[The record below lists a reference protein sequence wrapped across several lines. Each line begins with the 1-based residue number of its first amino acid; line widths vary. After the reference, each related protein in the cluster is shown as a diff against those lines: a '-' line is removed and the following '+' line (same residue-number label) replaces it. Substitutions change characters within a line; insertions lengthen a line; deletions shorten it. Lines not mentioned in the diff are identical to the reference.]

1 MRHHKLKV
9 LLGVV
14 AVAVLVSALSAGV
27 GSAKADETA
36 GPTAAKGESYKIF
49 LIPKFIGIPV
59 FTLNG
64 AGRQG
69 GRPKELGD
77 TVTYNGPTEA
87 SAAKQVPFIDTAVR
101 QGYNAIVIS
110 ANDPNAVAPALKRAQ
125 ARGLKVVSYDADAA
139 KDART
144 VYVSPPDTQSI
155 GAGQVE
161 WVGSQIGYRGEI
173 AILSATTTAA
183 NQNAWIAVM
192 KSDAEAPKYRNMK
205 LVKIAYGNDNDTKSA
220 TGDAGAAAGVSEPEG
235 HHRPDVGRPPGRRAR
250 APAGA
255 ASAARV
261 ALTGLATPNAMR
273 AYTKRGCG
281 KKFGLWNEVDFGY
294 LAVYVAHAVLEGQ
307 LTGRAGQSIR
317 AGRLGKRTVGANNT
331 MPMGPPLVFTPQNID
346 KYRFEE
352 LHARDPVS
360 AFPAPASGKN
370 WLRFGSGGERGRC
383 RSRNWA
389 VLLRAVGLVH
399 RAEHLRDGS
408 LAGEDVLQPGQ
419 VRVLHLRVRP
429 ELVRER
435 VRLARSSGTPR
446 TGQGRDRA

>member
-1 MRHHKLKV
+1 MRHSRLKV
-9 LLGVV
+9 LLGLV
-14 AVAVLVSALSAGV
+14 AVAVLVAALSAGA
-27 GSAKADETA
+27 GSARSDATA
-36 GPTAAKGESYKIF
+36 GPAAAKGESYKIY

-64 AGRQG
+64 KGGKEAGR
-69 GRPKELGD
+69 KLGD
-77 TVTYNGPTEA
+77 TVTYGGPTEA

-144 VYVSPPDTQSI
+144 VYVSPPDTNSI

-192 KSDAEAPKYRNMK
+192 KKTLKQAKYRNMK

-220 TGDAGAAAGVSEPEG
+220 TETQALLQAYPNLKGIIAPTSVGLPAAARVLQQ
-235 HHRPDVGRPPGRRAR
+235 AR
-250 APAGA
+250 KCG
-255 ASAARV
+255 SV

-307 LTGRAGQSIR
+307 LTGRAGQSIT

-346 KYRFEE
+346 KYRF
-352 LHARDPVS
+352 
-360 AFPAPASGKN
+360 
-370 WLRFGSGGERGRC
+370 
-383 RSRNWA
+383 
-389 VLLRAVGLVH
+389 
-399 RAEHLRDGS
+399 
-408 LAGEDVLQPGQ
+408 
-419 VRVLHLRVRP
+419 
-429 ELVRER
+429 
-435 VRLARSSGTPR
+435 
-446 TGQGRDRA
+446 

>member
-1 MRHHKLKV
+1 MRKRTLTV
-9 LLGVV
+9 LSSLVLIVTLTGVL
-14 AVAVLVSALSAGV
+14 AAGA
-27 GSAKADETA
+27 GNAAPERSAKR
-36 GPTAAKGESYKIF
+36 GYKIF

-64 AGRQG
+64 QGAKVAGTQ
-69 GRPKELGD
+69 LGD

-110 ANDPNAVAPALKRAQ
+110 ANDPNAVAPALRRAQ

-139 KDART
+139 ANART

-161 WVGSQIGYRGEI
+161 WVGSQIGYKGDI

-192 KSDAEAPKYRNMK
+192 KQTLKKPKYRGMK

-220 TGDAGAAAGVSEPEG
+220 QETQALLQAYPNLKGIIAPTSVGLPAAARVLQQ
-235 HHRPDVGRPPGRRAR
+235 
-250 APAGA
+250 AGKCR
-255 ASAARV
+255 SV

-273 AYTKRGCG
+273 AYTKKGCG

-294 LAVYVAHAVLEGQ
+294 LAVYVAHAVLDGK
-307 LTGRAGQSIR
+307 LTGKQGASLV
-317 AGRLGKRTVGANNT
+317 AGRLGKRTVGAQST

-346 KYRFEE
+346 KYRF
-352 LHARDPVS
+352 
-360 AFPAPASGKN
+360 
-370 WLRFGSGGERGRC
+370 
-383 RSRNWA
+383 
-389 VLLRAVGLVH
+389 
-399 RAEHLRDGS
+399 
-408 LAGEDVLQPGQ
+408 
-419 VRVLHLRVRP
+419 
-429 ELVRER
+429 
-435 VRLARSSGTPR
+435 
-446 TGQGRDRA
+446 

>member
-9 LLGVV
+9 LLGLV
-14 AVAVLVSALSAGV
+14 AAGVLVSALSAGA
-27 GSAKADETA
+27 GSARSDETA
-36 GPTAAKGESYKIF
+36 GTAAKKASYKIF

-64 AGRQG
+64 QG
-69 GRPKELGD
+69 GKEAAKKLGD

-125 ARGLKVVSYDADAA
+125 ARGLKVVTYDADAA

-144 VYVSPPDTQSI
+144 VYVSPPDTQAI

-161 WVGSQIGYRGEI
+161 WVGSQIGYKGEI

-192 KSDAEAPKYRNMK
+192 KKTLKLAKYKNMK

-220 TGDAGAAAGVSEPEG
+220 TETQALLQAYPNLKGIIAPTS
-235 HHRPDVGRPPGRRAR
+235 VGL
-250 APAGA
+250 PA
-255 ASAARV
+255 AARV
-261 ALTGLATPNAMR
+261 LQQANKCGSIALTGLATPNAMR
-273 AYTKRGCG
+273 AFTKKGCG

-294 LAVYVAHAVLEGQ
+294 LAVYVAHAVLDGK
-307 LTGRAGQSIR
+307 LSGKAGQSLV

-346 KYRFEE
+346 KYRF
-352 LHARDPVS
+352 
-360 AFPAPASGKN
+360 
-370 WLRFGSGGERGRC
+370 
-383 RSRNWA
+383 
-389 VLLRAVGLVH
+389 
-399 RAEHLRDGS
+399 
-408 LAGEDVLQPGQ
+408 
-419 VRVLHLRVRP
+419 
-429 ELVRER
+429 
-435 VRLARSSGTPR
+435 
-446 TGQGRDRA
+446 

>member
-1 MRHHKLKV
+1 MRHHRLKV
-9 LLGVV
+9 LLGLA

-27 GSAKADETA
+27 GSARTDVTA
-36 GPTAAKGESYKIF
+36 GPAATQGAPYKIF

-64 AGRQG
+64 VGGKEAG
-69 GRPKELGD
+69 KKLGD

-101 QGYNAIVIS
+101 QGYDAIVIS

-144 VYVSPPDTQSI
+144 IYVSPPDTQSI

-192 KSDAEAPKYRNMK
+192 KKTLKQAKYRNMK
-205 LVKIAYGNDNDTKSA
+205 LVKIAYGDDNATKSA
-220 TGDAGAAAGVSEPEG
+220 TETQALLQAYPNLKGIIAPTSVGLPAAARVLQQ
-235 HHRPDVGRPPGRRAR
+235 AR
-250 APAGA
+250 KCG
-255 ASAARV
+255 SV
-261 ALTGLATPNAMR
+261 ALTGLSTPNEMR
-273 AYTKRGCG
+273 RYTKAGCG

-294 LAVYVAHAVLEGQ
+294 LAVYVAHAVLEGD
-307 LTGRAGQSIR
+307 LTGKKGESFT

-346 KYRFEE
+346 KYRF
-352 LHARDPVS
+352 
-360 AFPAPASGKN
+360 
-370 WLRFGSGGERGRC
+370 
-383 RSRNWA
+383 
-389 VLLRAVGLVH
+389 
-399 RAEHLRDGS
+399 
-408 LAGEDVLQPGQ
+408 
-419 VRVLHLRVRP
+419 
-429 ELVRER
+429 
-435 VRLARSSGTPR
+435 
-446 TGQGRDRA
+446 

>member
-1 MRHHKLKV
+1 MRKRKLTG
-9 LLGVV
+9 LLGLVAAA
-14 AVAVLVSALSAGV
+14 AVATGVAAGV
-27 GSAKADETA
+27 GSAGSDTSAQ
-36 GPTAAKGESYKIF
+36 GHRIF

-64 AGRQG
+64 QG
-69 GRPKELGD
+69 GKEAARRLGD

-101 QGYNAIVIS
+101 QGYDAIVIS

-144 VYVSPPDTQSI
+144 IYVSPPDTQSI

-192 KSDAEAPKYRNMK
+192 RKTLKQRKYRNMK
-205 LVKIAYGNDNDTKSA
+205 LVKIAYGDDNDTKSA
-220 TGDAGAAAGVSEPEG
+220 RETQALLQAYPNLKGIIAPTSVGLPAAARVLQQAGKC
-235 HHRPDVGRPPGRRAR
+235 RA
-250 APAGA
+250 
-255 ASAARV
+255 V

-294 LAVYVAHAVLEGQ
+294 LAIYVAHAVLEGD
-307 LTGRAGQSIR
+307 LTGKAGESLT

-346 KYRFEE
+346 KYRF
-352 LHARDPVS
+352 
-360 AFPAPASGKN
+360 
-370 WLRFGSGGERGRC
+370 
-383 RSRNWA
+383 
-389 VLLRAVGLVH
+389 
-399 RAEHLRDGS
+399 
-408 LAGEDVLQPGQ
+408 
-419 VRVLHLRVRP
+419 
-429 ELVRER
+429 
-435 VRLARSSGTPR
+435 
-446 TGQGRDRA
+446 

>member
-9 LLGVV
+9 LFGLV
-14 AVAVLVSALSAGV
+14 AVTVLVSAISAAT
-27 GSAKADETA
+27 GSARVDKAA
-36 GPTAAKGESYKIF
+36 GPTAAKGESHKIF

-64 AGRQG
+64 VG
-69 GRPKELGD
+69 GKEAAKKLGD

-110 ANDPNAVAPALKRAQ
+110 ANDPNAVAPALRRAQ

-139 KDART
+139 KNART
-144 VYVSPPDTQSI
+144 VYVSPPDTQAI

-192 KSDAEAPKYRNMK
+192 KKELRKAKYRNMK

-220 TGDAGAAAGVSEPEG
+220 TETQALLQAYPNLKGIIAPTSVGLPAAARVLQQ
-235 HHRPDVGRPPGRRAR
+235 
-250 APAGA
+250 AGKC
-255 ASAARV
+255 RTV

-281 KKFGLWNEVDFGY
+281 RKFGLWNEVDFGY

-307 LTGRAGQSIR
+307 LTGKAGESLT

-346 KYRFEE
+346 KYRF
-352 LHARDPVS
+352 
-360 AFPAPASGKN
+360 
-370 WLRFGSGGERGRC
+370 
-383 RSRNWA
+383 
-389 VLLRAVGLVH
+389 
-399 RAEHLRDGS
+399 
-408 LAGEDVLQPGQ
+408 
-419 VRVLHLRVRP
+419 
-429 ELVRER
+429 
-435 VRLARSSGTPR
+435 
-446 TGQGRDRA
+446 

>member
-1 MRHHKLKV
+1 MRHQRLKV
-9 LLGVV
+9 VFGLV
-14 AVAVLVSALSAGV
+14 AVAALVSALSAGV
-27 GSAKADETA
+27 GGARSDL
-36 GPTAAKGESYKIF
+36 TAAPAATQGGNYKIF

-64 AGRQG
+64 QGGKEAGR
-69 GRPKELGD
+69 KLGS

-139 KDART
+139 KAART
-144 VYVSPPDTQSI
+144 VYVSPPDTESI

-192 KSDAEAPKYRNMK
+192 KRTLKKAKYRNMK

-220 TGDAGAAAGVSEPEG
+220 QEAQALLQAYPNLKGIIAPTS
-235 HHRPDVGRPPGRRAR
+235 VGL
-250 APAGA
+250 PA
-255 ASAARV
+255 AARV
-261 ALTGLATPNAMR
+261 LQQARKCGSIALTGLATPNAMR

-294 LAVYVAHAVLEGQ
+294 LAVYVAHAVLEGT
-307 LTGRAGQSIR
+307 LTGRAGQSIT

-346 KYRFEE
+346 KYRF
-352 LHARDPVS
+352 
-360 AFPAPASGKN
+360 
-370 WLRFGSGGERGRC
+370 
-383 RSRNWA
+383 
-389 VLLRAVGLVH
+389 
-399 RAEHLRDGS
+399 
-408 LAGEDVLQPGQ
+408 
-419 VRVLHLRVRP
+419 
-429 ELVRER
+429 
-435 VRLARSSGTPR
+435 
-446 TGQGRDRA
+446 

>member
-1 MRHHKLKV
+1 MRQHKLKV
-9 LLGVV
+9 LFGLM
-14 AVAVLVSALSAGV
+14 AVAVLVAALSASV
-27 GSAKADETA
+27 GSAKADRTA
-36 GPTAAKGESYKIF
+36 GPAAADGESYKIF

-64 AGRQG
+64 QG
-69 GRPKELGD
+69 GKEAGKKLGD

-192 KSDAEAPKYRNMK
+192 KRTLKKAKYRNMK
-205 LVKIAYGNDNDTKSA
+205 LVKIAYGNDQDTKSA
-220 TGDAGAAAGVSEPEG
+220 NETTALLQAYPNLKGIIAPTSVGLPAAARVLQQAGKC
-235 HHRPDVGRPPGRRAR
+235 RA
-250 APAGA
+250 
-255 ASAARV
+255 V
-261 ALTGLATPNAMR
+261 ALTGLATPNSMR

-307 LTGRAGQSIR
+307 LSGRAGQSIT

-346 KYRFEE
+346 KYKF
-352 LHARDPVS
+352 
-360 AFPAPASGKN
+360 
-370 WLRFGSGGERGRC
+370 
-383 RSRNWA
+383 
-389 VLLRAVGLVH
+389 
-399 RAEHLRDGS
+399 
-408 LAGEDVLQPGQ
+408 
-419 VRVLHLRVRP
+419 
-429 ELVRER
+429 
-435 VRLARSSGTPR
+435 
-446 TGQGRDRA
+446 